1 MKILLKLLPG
11 LLPLIVYILIDSILP
26 PKTAIAVA
34 IAFGILQF
42 LIIGI
47 IKKRWDNFI
56 ILDTALLALLGVIS
70 IIFDNEIFF
79 LWKPALIEALMVILL
94 AVVYFTNI
102 NILFKW
108 MGHYMDIPQV
118 NEEQTNA
125 FRKSLLN
132 ILILFILH
140 IVLIIFSIYHL
151 SYEWWA
157 FISGVLLYIIMGV
170 WLIAQLAINKLNT
183 TKRKKELVPVL
194 NDQLQIINV
203 TPRDEV
209 HNGSKILHPVVHL
222 YVFNNEGKLLLQKRS
237 SDKLIQPGKW
247 DASVGG
253 HISYNEKPEGA
264 LFREAKEEI
273 GLKKFKPELV
283 HHYIWES
290 EIERELVFI
299 FITSILDQN
308 QLRLSKEITELR
320 WWTKREITSQLGKNF
335 FTPNLEY
342 EFQNFLSKFW
352 NS

>member
-42 LIIGI
+42 FLIGI
-47 IKKRWDNFI
+47 IKKQWDKFI
-56 ILDTALLALLGVIS
+56 ILDTALLALLGGIS

-79 LWKPALIEALMVILL
+79 LWKPALIEALMVIIL
-94 AVVYFTNI
+94 AIVYFTNI

-118 NEEQTNA
+118 NEEQTNT

-132 ILILFILH
+132 ILILLILH
-140 IVLIIFSIYHL
+140 IALIIFSIYHL
-151 SYEWWA
+151 SHEWWA

-183 TKRKKELVPVL
+183 TKIKKELVPIL
-194 NDQLQIINV
+194 DDKFQIINV
-203 TPRDEV
+203 ATRDEV

-237 SDKLIQPGKW
+237 NDKLIQPGKW

-253 HISYNEKPEGA
+253 HISYNEKPEEA

-273 GLKKFKPELV
+273 GLKKFKPELA

-308 QLRLSKEITELR
+308 QVRISKEVAELR
-320 WWTKREITSQLGKNF
+320 WWTKREIISQLGKNY
-335 FTPNLEY
+335 FTPNLEF
-342 EFQNFLSKFW
+342 EFQNFISKFW
-352 NS
+352 K